1 MKKILL
7 LAASGLLIVVLFATG
22 VSVYSRNNYLSGQ
35 LGQLNKMLQKAQ
47 EELTSMQAER
57 GKILKDNERLQNDSV
72 SYLTVSTKLQE
83 EKDLLQKNLQE
94 AQKLIE
100 VKDGNLKQIQD
111 QLDKLQRE
119 LKKHGPSVQAAEKAR
134 EKKLKSG
141 ILILQ
146 KRIKLER
153 AVYNYN
159 LGVAYTQAKT
169 YDEAIAAYRKSLEFN
184 PANPEAHY
192 NLAIIYDRIQQDPEN
207 ALRHY
212 RQYLKLK
219 PDAEDK
225 DEVLSKIE
233 DLSK

>member
-1 MKKILL
+1 MKKILFI
-7 LAASGLLIVVLFATG
+7 AASGLLLVVLLTTG

-35 LGQLNKMLQKAQ
+35 LGQLNKMMQKAQ
-47 EELTSMQAER
+47 EELSSMQTER
-57 GKILKDNERLQNDSV
+57 EKILKDNERLQNDSV

-83 EKDLLQKNLQE
+83 EKDLLQNNLRE

-119 LKKHGPSVQAAEKAR
+119 LKKRGPSGQAAAKAQ
-134 EKKLKSG
+134 EKKLKIG
-141 ILILQ
+141 VFILQ

-159 LGVAYTQAKT
+159 LGVAYTQAKLF
-169 YDEAIAAYRKSLEFN
+169 DEALAAYRKSLEFN

-192 NLAIIYDRIQQDPEN
+192 NLAIIYDRIQEDPEN
-207 ALRHY
+207 AGRHY

-219 PDAEDK
+219 PGAEDK
-225 DEVLSKIE
+225 DEVLSRIE